1 LAVTVAW
8 LTWTLSSAFDPLLL
22 AMAVAIVAG
31 AVIAGCAAVLAARN
45 VPCAQECTA
54 LALRQEAIG
63 GVQRDLAWVTLLPTL
78 IAIARRFL

>member
-1 LAVTVAW
+1 
-8 LTWTLSSAFDPLLL
+8 
-22 AMAVAIVAG
+22 MAAAIVAG
-31 AVIAGCAAVLAARN
+31 ADLVVAGCAALLAAHN
-45 VPCAQECTA
+45 VSHAQERTA

>member
-1 LAVTVAW
+1 
-8 LTWTLSSAFDPLLL
+8 
-22 AMAVAIVAG
+22 M
-31 AVIAGCAAVLAARN
+31 
-45 VPCAQECTA
+45 CAQERTA